1 MVFKSDESTLFLKFC
16 TEFLIINF
24 SLQGNVLY
32 LIPVGNHCHNEQL
45 LLIGVNQIPP
55 VCWGR
60 RNLRTNAL
68 TYRLMHVRDKLPLE
82 TNVNICFS
90 QNGELNIWTS
100 LSAENNLKCI
110 NVLAQNKEYLDR
122 TLIRNLVRGNLSAEA
137 GFLPWR
143 YLPN

>member
-1 MVFKSDESTLFLKFC
+1 
-16 TEFLIINF
+16 
-24 SLQGNVLY
+24 
-32 LIPVGNHCHNEQL
+32 
-45 LLIGVNQIPP
+45 
-55 VCWGR
+55 
-60 RNLRTNAL
+60 
-68 TYRLMHVRDKLPLE
+68 MHVRDKLPLE

-137 GFLPWR
+137 GFLP
-143 YLPN
+143 